1 MFLGTVPKNTL
12 IRSTD
17 MKKDKI
23 AFFRTANSYTALFI
37 KAAFICVLL
46 VFLACVYIMNDARD
60 VRMSQIEDKLLAETD
75 LGDMKKCNTRE
86 LLEFVGLD
94 YSDYDEV
101 LYYKSKVALDVT
113 ELVIVKAKD
122 KNDLLDVQDAVEK
135 RVASQINT
143 YRDYGPEQV
152 NQLKN
157 AVITK
162 QGKYLFYC
170 VAEDPEKYEEVFRH
184 AV

>member
-1 MFLGTVPKNTL
+1 MT
-12 IRSTD
+12 
-17 MKKDKI
+17 KDKK
-23 AFFRTANSYTALFI
+23 AFLRTANSYTALFI
-37 KAAFICVLL
+37 KAAFVCVLFA
-46 VFLACVYIMNDARD
+46 FLACVYLMNDAKD
-60 VRMSQIEDKLLAETD
+60 VPMALIEDKLLQETD

-122 KNDLLDVQDAVEK
+122 KKDLLAVQDAVEK

-152 NQLKN
+152 SQLKN
-157 AVITK
+157 AVIAK
-162 QGKYLFYC
+162 QGNYLFYC
-170 VAEDPEKYEEVFRH
+170 VASDPEKYEEVFRH